1 MADKY
6 EPYFLKAVELYKELH
21 QVPEVGF
28 DLDETVKIV
37 KRELEAADIP
47 YTEKYGK
54 ASVVAEIG
62 SGERILAFR
71 ADMDALPIEEKTD
84 LPYASKF
91 CGRMHACGHDSHTAI
106 LLCVAKYLKAH
117 EDELCH
123 RVRFIFQPSEECA
136 VSGAEMLVK
145 NGVMDGVDCIICTHC
160 ENMLESG
167 KIAVCEGDYMAA
179 CVPLR
184 IRFFGKS
191 AHAALPKEGISAIA
205 MAVAAYTRFEK
216 AVASLAG
223 DLRYIWSVG
232 RFSGGTAHNVIS
244 DFCEMDISFRFF
256 DMDFSNRV
264 KNAVFEICKDIE
276 KEFGGRIE
284 IDWNMSTG
292 PVHNDEAVVA
302 DLIDAVS
309 DSGIEIVKAEQKMSS
324 EDFGWYLTRAKGML
338 FRYGTRNEAKGCT
351 ALVHCSDFKIDENGM
366 KTALQAF
373 VSYAV
378 NFKKYEK

>member
-1 MADKY
+1 MKDEY

-21 QVPEVGF
+21 RVPETGF

-37 KRELEAADIP
+37 KRELKEADIP
-47 YTEKYGK
+47 YTEKYGQ

-62 SGERILAFR
+62 SGERVLAFR

-91 CGRMHACGHDSHTAI
+91 FGRMHACGHDSHTAI
-106 LLCVAKYLKAH
+106 LLCAAKYLKVH
-117 EDELCH
+117 EDELNC
-123 RVRFIFQPSEECA
+123 RVRFIFQPSEECV
-136 VSGAEMLVK
+136 VSGAEMMVK
-145 NGVMDGVDCIICTHC
+145 NGVMDGVDRIICTHC
-160 ENMLESG
+160 ENTLESG

-184 IRFFGKS
+184 IKFFGKS
-191 AHAALPKEGISAIA
+191 AHATLPKEGINAIA

-216 AVASLAG
+216 AVAALAG
-223 DLRYIWSVG
+223 ELRYIWSVG
-232 RFSGGTAHNVIS
+232 KFAGGTAHNVIS
-244 DFCEMDISFRFF
+244 DFCEMDISFRFYN
-256 DMDFSNRV
+256 MDFSNRV
-264 KNAVFEICKDIE
+264 KDAVFEICKDVE
-276 KEFGGRIE
+276 QVFGGRIE

-292 PVHNDEAVVA
+292 PVHNDKTVVEGFIA
-302 DLIDAVS
+302 TVS
-309 DSGIEIVKAEQKMSS
+309 DSGIEIVKAEQRMSS
-324 EDFGWYLTRAKGML
+324 EDFGWYLTRAKGLL

-351 ALVHCSDFKIDENGM
+351 ALAHCSDFKIDENGM

-378 NFKKYEK
+378 NFK